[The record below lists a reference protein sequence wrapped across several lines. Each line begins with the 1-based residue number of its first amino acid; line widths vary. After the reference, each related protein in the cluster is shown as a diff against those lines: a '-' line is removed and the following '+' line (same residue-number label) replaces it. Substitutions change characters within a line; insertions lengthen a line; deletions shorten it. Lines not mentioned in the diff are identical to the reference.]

1 MQHLCIVILFWQAL
15 AVSRLAVQGAG
26 LNTASQTQSYET
38 MLQNVRS
45 GIFDDP
51 DHPTAVKTELEAVL
65 DSSRSFIRFQP
76 LKGYE

>member
-15 AVSRLAVQGAG
+15 AVAWPAVQGAG

-51 DHPTAVKTELEAVL
+51 DNPTELEAVL

>member
-1 MQHLCIVILFWQAL
+1 MLFWQAL

-26 LNTASQTQSYET
+26 LNTATQTQSYET

-51 DHPTAVKTELEAVL
+51 DHSTAVKTELEAVL